1 MKNFFLSILVIILL
15 IVFLL
20 PEFLK
25 FKEYEQINKVKG
37 PIKSEYYP

>member
-1 MKNFFLSILVIILL
+1 MRDFFLSILILVVV

-20 PEFLK
+20 PDFLK
-25 FKEYEQINKVKG
+25 LKEYEKINKCKG